1 MKKVSFGEMRCSL
14 ARSLEII
21 GDWWSPL
28 IVRDVYLGLVRFDD
42 IALNLGISR
51 NLLTLR
57 LRHLVEG
64 GVLKRTAY
72 QTRPVRFDYQLTEA
86 GEELVPI
93 ILALTAW
100 GDRWVQPKE
109 GQPIRF
115 VHRTCGCALIPKITC
130 SACSEDV
137 NASDVSALPGPG
149 GAALPGTMVLAK
161 RLARATRA

>member
-28 IVRDVYLGLVRFDD
+28 IIRDIYLGLVRFDD

-57 LRHLVEG
+57 LRHLVDG
-64 GVLKRTAY
+64 GALRRTAY
-72 QTRPVRFDYQLTEA
+72 QERPVRFDYQLTEA

-100 GDRWVQPKE
+100 GDRWAQPAE

-115 VHRTCGCALIPKITC
+115 LHKTCGCTLTPKIAC
-130 SACSEDV
+130 SACGDEV
-137 NASDVSALPGPG
+137 KASDVRALPGLG
-149 GAALPGTMVLAK
+149 GAARPGTMVLAK
-161 RLARATRA
+161 RLAQATRA